1 MPIVYAPRNNTASPP
16 SGFPCRP
23 APGRTRPE
31 FEAAAGER
39 PGLSGALSA
48 PPQQQLPAPPR
59 LPIHHPCA
67 SPSRKLGLASPRSL
81 VVSWQPNYLPDK
93 LHEGSVL
100 PAPEALSFRGSVI
113 IYQPIVYAPRNNTA
127 SPPSGFP
134 CRPAPGRTRP
144 EFEAA
149 ADERPGLSG
158 ALSAPPQQQLP
169 AHTRL
174 PIHRP
179 CASPSRRLGL
189 ASPRSLVVS
198 WQRNHLPDKLHEGFL
213 ASLRSLV
220 VSWQRNYLPD
230 KLHEGSVL
238 PAPEALSF
246 RGSVIIYQT
255 SFTKARSCQ
264 HPKPCRFVAA

>member
-1 MPIVYAPRNNTASPP
+1 MPAPEALSFRGSVIIYQPIVYAPGTIPP
-16 SGFPCRP
+16 APRPGFPAGRRPVEP
-23 APGRTRPE
+23 APSLR
-31 FEAAAGER
+31 
-39 PGLSGALSA
+39 
-48 PPQQQLPAPPR
+48 PR
-59 LPIHHPCA
+59 LMNVRGCPALCQPRHNSNCRHLPG
-67 SPSRKLGLASPRSL
+67 SPFTTLAPA
-81 VVSWQPNYLPDK
+81 
-93 LHEGSVL
+93 LHESSVL

-149 ADERPGLSG
+149 ADERPWLSG

-189 ASPRSLVVS
+189 ASL
-198 WQRNHLPDKLHEGFL
+198 
-213 ASLRSLV
+213 
-220 VSWQRNYLPD
+220 
-230 KLHEGSVL
+230 
-238 PAPEALSF
+238 
-246 RGSVIIYQT
+246 
-255 SFTKARSCQ
+255 
-264 HPKPCRFVAA
+264 PKPCRFVAA